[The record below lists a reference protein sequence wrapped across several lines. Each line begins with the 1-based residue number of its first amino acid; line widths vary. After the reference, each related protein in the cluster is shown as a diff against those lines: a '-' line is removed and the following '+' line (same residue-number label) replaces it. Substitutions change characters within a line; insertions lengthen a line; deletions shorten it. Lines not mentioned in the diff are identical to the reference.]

1 MRSRTCQLDVAHA
14 LTTHF
19 SLGHF
24 NAALLTDHTAVFQAL
39 VLTAQA
45 LIVFYWPE
53 NTSTEQ
59 TVTLRLERTV
69 VNGFRLFNFT
79 ERP

>member
-1 MRSRTCQLDVAHA
+1 MCAVGHASSMWPMRSRRTLVA
-14 LTTHF
+14 
-19 SLGHF
+19 GHF

-45 LIVFYWPE
+45 LIIFYRPKDTGAE
-53 NTSTEQ
+53 KA
-59 TVTLRLERTV
+59 VTLRLERTV
-69 VNGFRLFNFT
+69 VNGFRLCFT